1 MKLKKN
7 ILLDADHI
15 LRKSEV
21 VKRLDEPEMDRLKGG
36 GCVVWIFDDG
46 KPPQP
51 PKPSPPPSPPCTGCA
66 TSCQTTSTWG

>member
-21 VKRLDEPEMDRLKGG
+21 VKMLDKPEMDGLKGG
-36 GCVVWIFDDG
+36 GCWVWIFDDG
-46 KPPQP
+46 NPPS
-51 PKPSPPPSPPCTGCA
+51 PSPPPSPGCTGCA
-66 TSCQTTSTWG
+66 TSCENSSPWGRD

>member
-21 VKRLDEPEMDRLKGG
+21 VSKLDESEMDHLKGG
-36 GCVVWIFDDG
+36 GCWVWIFDND
-46 KPPQP
+46 PPQP
-51 PKPSPPPSPPCTGCA
+51 PTPSPPPVPCTGCA
-66 TSCQTTSTWG
+66 TSCQNSSSWKY